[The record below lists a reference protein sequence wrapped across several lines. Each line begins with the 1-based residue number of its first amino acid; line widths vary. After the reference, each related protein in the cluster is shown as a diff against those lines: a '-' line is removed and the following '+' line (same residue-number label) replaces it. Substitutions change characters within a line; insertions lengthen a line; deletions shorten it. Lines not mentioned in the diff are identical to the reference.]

1 MPTPQ
6 IVIDTNVL
14 VAGLRSN
21 RGRAFELLSLVGT
34 GAFDIHLSVPLVL
47 EYEEISL
54 RERSRLAISESA
66 VQTVINYHCAAATHH
81 EIFFLWRPFLPDAE
95 DDMLLELAVK
105 AGCQFIVTYN
115 SRDFAGIEQ
124 FGSQATTPAEFLKLI
139 GNLP

>member
-1 MPTPQ
+1 MLAPQ

-14 VAGLRSN
+14 VAGLLSK
-21 RGRAFELLSLVGT
+21 RGRAFELLSLIGT

-47 EYEEISL
+47 EYEEIL
-54 RERSRLAISESA
+54 GRERERLAISESVVQA
-66 VQTVINYHCAAATHH
+66 VIDYHCAAATLH
-81 EIFFLWRPFLPDAE
+81 EIYFLWRPHLPDAE

-124 FGSQATTPAEFLKLI
+124 FGLQAVTPAEFLKRI
-139 GNLP
+139 GNPP

>member
-1 MPTPQ
+1 M
-6 IVIDTNVL
+6 
-14 VAGLRSN
+14 
-21 RGRAFELLSLVGT
+21 
-34 GAFDIHLSVPLVL
+34 
-47 EYEEISL
+47 
-54 RERSRLAISESA
+54 
-66 VQTVINYHCAAATHH
+66 QTVINYHCAAATHH